1 LSSFPTLEELPR
13 EVTMKHLLK
22 AHAVQGD
29 IAAFNAVM
37 SEFCE
42 ANSPV
47 PIEVKNSLL
56 RVLLNAPGDFDW
68 DKFEGSYNE
77 LFVQEKVAEDSET
90 FSLLLE
96 GCAKAEKVE
105 QAVEWYNIVITER
118 QKIMTKSIQT
128 AFHKAVG
135 DDVFVK
141 HSRQLRPAVLE
152 FVSDFDK
159 PLETYTSSKK
169 LEVRMKKAGDDA
181 SDATAMIKH
190 FKRMEAAVQEMAA
203 AGFIEDSE
211 VIAEKSG
218 TIPLPSHPF
227 PSLP

>member
-1 LSSFPTLEELPR
+1 
-13 EVTMKHLLK
+13 MKHLLR

-29 IAAFNAVM
+29 TAAFNAVM
-37 SEFCE
+37 SEVCE
-42 ANSPV
+42 ANSPI

-68 DKFEGSYNE
+68 DKFVESYNE
-77 LFVQEKVAEDSET
+77 HFVLEKVAEDSET

-96 GCAKAEKVE
+96 GCAKAEKIE

-118 QKIMTKSIQT
+118 QKIMTKSIQR

-135 DDVFVK
+135 DDGFVK
-141 HSRQLRPAVLE
+141 HTRQLRPAVLD
-152 FVSDFDK
+152 FVSEFDK
-159 PLETYTSSKK
+159 PLETYIPSKR
-169 LEVRMKKAGDDA
+169 LEVRIKKGGDDA

-190 FKRMEAAVQEMAA
+190 FKRMETAVQEMAA

-218 TIPLPSHPF
+218 TICLLS
-227 PSLP
+227 SLLTYFF

>member
-1 LSSFPTLEELPR
+1 
-13 EVTMKHLLK
+13 MKHLLK
-22 AHAVQGD
+22 AYAVQGD
-29 IAAFNAVM
+29 TAAFNAVM

-42 ANSPV
+42 ANSRI

-56 RVLLNAPGDFDW
+56 RVMLNAPGEFDW
-68 DKFEGSYNE
+68 DKFLESYNE
-77 LFVQEKVAEDSET
+77 LFVLEKVAEDSET

-96 GCAKAEKVE
+96 GCAKADKVD
-105 QAVEWYNIVITER
+105 QAVDWYNIVITER
-118 QKIMTKSIQT
+118 QKIMTKSIQK

-152 FVSDFDK
+152 FVSEFDR

-190 FKRMEAAVQEMAA
+190 FKRMEAAVQEMAT
-203 AGFIEDSE
+203 AGFIDDSE

-218 TIPLPSHPF
+218 TICLLSYF
-227 PSLP
+227 ISSSFLLSLLLHILDSCS